1 MRDSEISSRLDKIL
15 IYKELKMR
23 CEEDVSLAS
32 VLALV
37 HSIGEDAIS
46 LSKAIILN
54 MPIHCM
60 MKIIF
65 TICCIWQGK

>member
-1 MRDSEISSRLDKIL
+1 
-15 IYKELKMR
+15 MR
-23 CEEDVSLAS
+23 CEEDVSLAA

-54 MPIHCM
+54 MPEYTLHDENHIYN
-60 MKIIF
+60 I
-65 TICCIWQGK
+65 

>member
-23 CEEDVSLAS
+23 CEEDVSLAA

-46 LSKAIILN
+46 LSKAIIQS
-54 MPIHCM
+54 IHCM